1 MELKERVECFVKLGN
16 FLSQL
21 NKSSPVFLSD
31 KLKCLKSKIKEAEI
45 KNNWFTEQN
54 ILNSLKS
61 LSEQLSFDNFDA
73 WIIPYNLKEITHK
86 KKVLV
91 IMAGNI
97 PLVGFH
103 DFMSVIISGNNAIV
117 KLSSNDNVLFPFIW
131 DVMCEINPN
140 ISSMSNY
147 ISDIAE
153 RKFDAVIATGSNNSA
168 KYFEYY
174 FKNVPK
180 IIRKNRRS
188 IAILDGKETKQ
199 ELESLSEDI
208 FLYFGLGCRNIS
220 KLYLPKDYDLN
231 RLFDVFYKYKEIIN
245 HKKYSNNYDYNKA
258 IFLMGGHNL
267 TENGFLL
274 MKEDSSIQS
283 PVAVLYYEFYENI
296 ENVKDY
302 INENLDLLQCVVCKN
317 NIVNRST
324 YFGETQKPNL
334 WDYAD
339 NLDTIDFLISI

>member
-1 MELKERVECFVKLGN
+1 MELKERVECFVKLGI

-21 NKSSPVFLSD
+21 DKSSTDFLFD
-31 KLKCLKSKIKEAEI
+31 KLESLKIKIKEAEI

-61 LSEQLSFDNFDA
+61 LSEQLSVDNLDA
-73 WIIPYNLKEITHK
+73 WITPYNLSEKTHK

-131 DVMCEINPN
+131 DVMCEINPE

-147 ISDIAE
+147 IDDITVK
-153 RKFDAVIATGSNNSA
+153 KFDAVIATGSNNSA

-174 FKNVPK
+174 FENVPK

-188 IAILDGKETKQ
+188 IAVLDGKETKQ
-199 ELESLSEDI
+199 ELDSLTEDI
-208 FLYFGLGCRNIS
+208 FLYFGLGCRNVS

-258 IFLMGGHNL
+258 VFLMGGHNL

-302 INENLDLLQCVVCKN
+302 IDENLDLLQCVVCKN
-317 NIVNRST
+317 NITKKST

-339 NLDTIDFLISI
+339 NIDTIHFLISI